1 MQQLLQRIEK
11 RIIARPKAVA
21 IRTPKCYH
29 FGRSSFKTVR
39 FWRTDCQKVNCPK
52 GKRSHPGVRGCA
64 PRNDSSFSN

>member
-11 RIIARPKAVA
+11 RVIARPKAVA

-39 FWRTDCQKVNCPK
+39 FWRTDCHGAAPLAMTVLFEN
-52 GKRSHPGVRGCA
+52 GVL
-64 PRNDSSFSN
+64 